1 MATLTKPRRV
11 RRARASRDE
20 ETGVREHVRSGTE
33 AVDGLRGIAILLVVA
48 YHSWLF
54 SWLTPELAV
63 FGHSLPVDVLPRDG
77 YLGVDLFFAISGFVL
92 FFPHALRAL
101 GQPVTLETLPE
112 FARRRFFKIVPS
124 YAIALVATLFFSIE
138 YIDRHGLLT
147 NFFTH
152 AFFVQNFFDDGY
164 GIANSVFWSLAIEVQ
179 FYAIFP
185 AIAWAF
191 RRLPIPTALALFAI
205 AFFYRHAVA
214 NCCLGDQTIYRQLP
228 AYLDL
233 FGSGMLAAYGVV
245 WVRVR
250 SAPIPS
256 WLFTIAA
263 AACVVGA
270 FRIMQS
276 ADTVQYVVLG
286 PQRWDLEGRT
296 LVALAAGGIIA
307 CSCLADRF
315 WRRLVANPITLF
327 LGIVSYN
334 VYLWH
339 TLLMIWMWKHDFP
352 HAATANPHDDPAW
365 RIPYLAIGWSATLVV
380 ATAITYFVE
389 RPLLA
394 TIKPQRFAFDWKRVG
409 ALTPRRATAPSETRT

>member
-1 MATLTKPRRV
+1 MGGGPGRPATKKRR
-11 RRARASRDE
+11 
-20 ETGVREHVRSGTE
+20 VREHVRSGTE

-63 FGHSLPVDVLPRDG
+63 FGHSLPVDVLARDG

-101 GQPVTLETLPE
+101 GQSVQVESLRE
-112 FARRRFFKIVPS
+112 FARRRFLKIVPS
-124 YAIALVATLFFSIE
+124 YAIALIATLFFSIE
-138 YIDRHGLLT
+138 YIPHTALLT

-152 AFFVQNFFDDGY
+152 ALFVQNFFDDGF

-179 FYAIFP
+179 FYLIFP
-185 AIAWAF
+185 LVAWAF
-191 RRLPIPTALALFAI
+191 RRLPIPTAVALFAI
-205 AFFYRHAVA
+205 AFVYRHVVGE
-214 NCCLGDQTIYRQLP
+214 CCLGDQTIYRQLP

-233 FGSGMLAAYGVV
+233 FASGMLAAYGVV

-250 SAPIPS
+250 SAPIPA
-256 WLFTIAA
+256 WVFTLAA
-263 AACVVGA
+263 AACAVGA

-276 ADTVQYVVLG
+276 ADAVQYTVLG
-286 PQRWDLEGRT
+286 AQRWDLAGRT
-296 LVALAAGGIIA
+296 FVALAAGGLIA
-307 CSCLADRF
+307 CSCLAGRI
-315 WRRLVANPITLF
+315 WRRALANPITSF

-352 HAATANPHDDPAW
+352 HAATANPQNDPAW
-365 RIPYLAIGWSATLVV
+365 KVPYIAIGWTATLVV
-380 ATAITYFVE
+380 ATAITFFVE

-394 TIKPQRFAFDWKRVG
+394 TIKPQRFAFDWKRFGSV
-409 ALTPRRATAPSETRT
+409 TPRAANAPSETRT

>member
-1 MATLTKPRRV
+1 MGFT
-11 RRARASRDE
+11 RRARAPGAE
-20 ETGVREHVRSGTE
+20 EMRVREHVRSGTE

-54 SWLTPELAV
+54 SWLTPELSI

-101 GQPVTLETLPE
+101 GQPVHTETLRE
-112 FARRRFFKIVPS
+112 FARRRFLKIVPS
-124 YAIALVATLFFSIE
+124 YAIALIATLFFSIE
-138 YIDRHGLLT
+138 YITHDALLT
-147 NFFTH
+147 NFVTH
-152 AFFVQNFFDDGY
+152 ALFVQNFFDDGY

-179 FYAIFP
+179 FYVAFP

-191 RRLPIPTALALFAI
+191 RRLPIPTAVALFGI
-205 AFFYRHAVA
+205 AFCYRHAVGA
-214 NCCLGDQTIYRQLP
+214 CCIGDQTIYRQLP

-233 FGSGMLAAYGVV
+233 FGSGMLASYAVA
-245 WVRVR
+245 WVRARDVR
-250 SAPIPS
+250 VPA
-256 WLFTIAA
+256 WAFTLGAA
-263 AACVVGA
+263 ISVVAA

-286 PQRWDLEGRT
+286 AQRWDIVGRT

-307 CSCLADRF
+307 CSCLADRI
-315 WRRLVANPITLF
+315 WRRVVANPITLF

-352 HAATANPHDDPAW
+352 RAATANPHDDPAW
-365 RIPYLAIGWSATLVV
+365 KIPYIAIGWTATLVV

-394 TIKPQRFAFDWKRVG
+394 TIKPQPFAFDWKRF
-409 ALTPRRATAPSETRT
+409 AAFTPRRANAPSETHT

>member
-1 MATLTKPRRV
+1 M
-11 RRARASRDE
+11 
-20 ETGVREHVRSGTE
+20 REHVRSGTE
-33 AVDGLRGIAILLVVA
+33 VVDGLRGIAILLVVF

-63 FGHSLPVDVLPRDG
+63 FGQSLPVDVFARDG

-101 GQPVTLETLPE
+101 GQPVRTETLPE
-112 FARRRFFKIVPS
+112 FARRRFLKIVPS

-138 YIDRHGLLT
+138 YITHSALLT

-152 AFFVQNFFDDGY
+152 ALFVQNFFDDGY

-179 FYAIFP
+179 FYLVFP
-185 AIAWAF
+185 AVAWVF
-191 RRLPIPTALALFAI
+191 RRLPVPTALALFAI
-205 AFFYRHAVA
+205 AFFYRHAIA
-214 NCCLGDQTIYRQLP
+214 DCCLGVQTIYRQLP

-250 SAPIPS
+250 GLRIPS
-256 WLFTIAA
+256 WAFTIAA
-263 AACVVGA
+263 AICVVAA
-270 FRIMQS
+270 FKAMQS
-276 ADTVQYVVLG
+276 ADSVQYAVLG
-286 PQRWDLEGRT
+286 QQRWDLAGRT
-296 LVALAAGGIIA
+296 LIALAAGGIIF
-307 CSCLADRF
+307 CSCLADRI
-315 WRRLVANPITLF
+315 WRGVLANPITLF
-327 LGIVSYN
+327 LGLVSYN

-352 HAATANPHDDPAW
+352 HAATKDPHADPAW
-365 RIPYLAIGWSATLVV
+365 KIPYIAIGWTATLLV

-394 TIKPQRFAFDWKRVG
+394 TIKPQRFAFDWKRV
-409 ALTPRRATAPSETRT
+409 ASFTPRAANAPSETRT